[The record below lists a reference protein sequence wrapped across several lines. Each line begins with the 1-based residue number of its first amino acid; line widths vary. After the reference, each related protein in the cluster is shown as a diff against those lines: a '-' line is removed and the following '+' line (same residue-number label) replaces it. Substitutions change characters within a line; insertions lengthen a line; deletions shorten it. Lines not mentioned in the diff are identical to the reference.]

1 MPSASHLKEL
11 HRLINNTPS
20 PAHANATIRLQ
31 GFIDAVSSVEIRHLH
46 AAVTNIL
53 AGRAPGIDA
62 AYAIY
67 PPMLALEC
75 RRQLDIE
82 LRGLELDRKFGVNRV
97 IDPKLQPYLLP
108 GPKKTAESMARVRE
122 LAQGYRPPA
131 DPLVPAGA
139 SRDIMADTQA
149 RFPADMDPAAVK
161 KRLKI

>member
-1 MPSASHLKEL
+1 MEL
-11 HRLINNTPS
+11 TRLTNNTPS
-20 PAHANATIRLQ
+20 PAHADAKVRAQ
-31 GFIDAVSSVEIRHLH
+31 GFIEAVTGVELRHLH

-131 DPLVPAGA
+131 DPLEPAA
-139 SRDIMADTQA
+139 PARDILGDALA